1 MLLLLTFVLSTVPV
15 SAKDFEVADIKELRI
30 ALKTY
35 YYNQEKITAYNGDVL
50 IGYEN
55 DGDYDMEMWFSGYDH
70 YSFEALNG
78 YFLAS
83 STYYSSYDDAKTV
96 SDNLQALGYPAFPG
110 VKGPAEW
117 YIYMGRYDSV
127 EYAQVALNDINSS
140 MKDMDFAIIEDL
152 GQLYKMS
159 GDDMAL
165 VIVDCEFNNPQ
176 YMAVD
181 NEGIINLGD
190 RQYRGRIEFGIY
202 GNDSISAINII
213 TLEEYLYGV
222 LPSEV
227 YYKWEMDALKAQAVA
242 ARTYAVYTAFIA
254 PKYASEP
261 YDLDDTVNCQVYKG
275 YGIEEE
281 RTNQAVIETLGQFIL
296 HDNEPIAAF
305 FYSTSGGHTESSE
318 NVWSGTFDYLKAVSD
333 IEEIEPEKDPWIK
346 IVTAEEIEAILVE
359 KGEDIGKVLAMEVT
373 SYSESGR
380 AMELLIVGSNG
391 SVELTKESIRW
402 QFGLYSRKFTLI
414 TDSKYVPSSSVLGQK
429 GTEQQNLIDNNLQVL
444 NSNGQT
450 SSLAFTEGQV
460 VVSSAGNLQNYTN
473 VQPSAGTYIFAGMGY
488 GHGVGM
494 SQAGAQSM
502 ALVGSNYIDIL
513 THYFMDVTIEKLY

>member
-1 MLLLLTFVLSTVPV
+1 MLLLLTFIFSIIPV
-15 SAKDFEVADIKELRI
+15 SAKDFEVTDIKELRI

-35 YYNQEKITAYNGDVL
+35 YYNKEKITAYNSDML

-55 DGDYDMEMWFSGYDH
+55 ESDYDMEMWFSGYDH

-78 YFLAS
+78 YFLTS

-117 YIYMGRYDSV
+117 YIYMGRYESV
-127 EYAQVALNDINSS
+127 DNAQVALNDINSS
-140 MKDMDFAIIEDL
+140 MKNMDFAIIEDL

-159 GDDMAL
+159 ADGNVL
-165 VIVDCEFNNPQ
+165 VIVDCEFNKPQ
-176 YMAVD
+176 FMAVD
-181 NEGIINLGD
+181 NNGITNLGD
-190 RQYRGRIEFGIY
+190 RQYRGRVEYGIY

-213 TLEEYLYGV
+213 GLEEYLYGV

-227 YYKWEMDALKAQAVA
+227 YYKWEMEALKAQAVA
-242 ARTYAVYTAFIA
+242 ARTYAVYTAFVA

-261 YDLDDTVNCQVYKG
+261 YDLDDTVYCQVYKG

-281 RTNQAVIETLGQFIL
+281 RTNQAVTQTLGQFIL

-305 FYSTSGGHTESSE
+305 FFSTSGGHTESSE
-318 NVWSGTFDYLKAVSD
+318 NVWVGQFDYLKAVSD
-333 IEEIEPEKDPWIK
+333 IEETEPEKDPWIK
-346 IVTAEEIEAILVE
+346 IMTAEEVESVLVE
-359 KGEDIGKVLAMEVT
+359 KGEDIGEVLTMEVL
-373 SYSESGR
+373 SYAESGR
-380 AMELLIVGSNG
+380 AMELLIVGTEG
-391 SVELTKESIRW
+391 SVELTKGQIRW
-402 QFGLYSRKFTLI
+402 LGLYSTKFTLI
-414 TDSKYVPSSSVLGQK
+414 TDSQYVPSSSVLGQN
-429 GTEQQNLIDNNLQVL
+429 GTEQQNLINNNLQVIT
-444 NSNGQT
+444 SDGQT

-460 VVSSAGNLQNYTN
+460 IVSSAGNLQNYTN
-473 VQPSAGTYIFAGMGY
+473 VQPSNGTYIFAGMGY

-502 ALVGSNYIDIL
+502 ALTGSNYIEIL
-513 THYFMDVTIEKLY
+513 THYFMDVTIEPLY